1 MKKASRWNKLQQYH
15 TQDLCEERSAISLVI
30 SITHEKPEDSQQF
43 NILV

>member
-15 TQDLCEERSAISLVI
+15 TDLCEERSAISLVI
-30 SITHEKPEDSQQF
+30 SITQEKPEDSQQF